1 VPAVVDAGVLT
12 WTPPTLPGWSGINL
26 GQLATRGLGVRSTV
40 EFDGY
45 AAALGE
51 RWLGRAR
58 GYRDSVVIIVGTG
71 IGAGLIHGGRLVR
84 GSSGVAGAIGWL
96 RSTARDGVSLPLEDV
111 ASGTAILRNAV
122 ARLPSGATP
131 YADTA
136 AVFTAADAADPIAVQ
151 TIDEAVSALGDAV
164 SALIS
169 ILAPQIVV
177 LGGGVGSRVDLV
189 DRVRDTV
196 RRTAQPHA
204 AAGVLIE
211 PSSLGATS
219 SLMGAAYLA
228 TQSMR
233 RSSGV

>member
-1 VPAVVDAGVLT
+1 MPAVVDAGVVT
-12 WTPPTLPGWSGINL
+12 WTPPAFPGWSGINL
-26 GQLATRGLGVRSTV
+26 GHLATRRLGVQSAV

-51 RWLGRAR
+51 RWVGRAR
-58 GYRDSVVIIVGTG
+58 GYRDIVVIIVGTG

-84 GSSGVAGAIGWL
+84 GSSGVAGAVGWL
-96 RSTARDGVSLPLEDV
+96 RWSQRPGVSLPLEDV
-111 ASGTAILRNAV
+111 ASGAAILRNAV
-122 ARLPSGATP
+122 GRLPSGATP

-136 AVFTAADAADPIAVQ
+136 AVFTAADAGDPIAIQ
-151 TIDEAVSALGDAV
+151 TIDEAVSALGDAI
-164 SALIS
+164 SALVS

-177 LGGGVGSRVDLV
+177 LGGGVGSRTDLV
-189 DRVRDTV
+189 DRVRDAA

-204 AAGVLIE
+204 AASVLIE
-211 PSSLGATS
+211 PSSLGAKS

-233 RSSGV
+233 RSIVV